1 MDADTTLQILRDII
15 AGNDHKHSASDRSEA
30 LRIFL
35 ADVTHNSSTRTAGDF
50 SLSTCPPH
58 HSQPRTKALR
68 LLP

>member
-35 ADVTHNSSTRTAGDF
+35 ADVAEAAHNSSNNNGGRF
-50 SLSTCPPH
+50 LPINLSA
-58 HSQPRTKALR
+58 SSSSIEN
-68 LLP
+68 